1 MGFLR
6 FRLAPDNTKFGF
18 MKFRYFSYPFSA
30 ALSILSVVLFLGVGL
45 NYGIDFAGGTLL
57 ELRAKQG
64 TANLTELRQL
74 GDKHNLG
81 EVEVQAFGGDRDVT
95 VRLRLQPGGDDAQ
108 QAAVTKVQKDVQE
121 KYEVR
126 RIEVVGPR
134 ISGELVQAGTI
145 GVVLSIIAVLAY
157 LWFRYEWQLAIA
169 AVIATMHDLLLTMG
183 FFALTQIEFN
193 ITSIAAILTIV
204 GVSLNETVIVL
215 DRIRETLR
223 KYRRMPIADVIDT
236 SVNAVIA
243 RTIMTSTTTIM
254 ALLALVLFGGHV
266 IQSFSLAMM
275 FGICA
280 GVYSSIFICSPVLI
294 YLGLRS
300 GAESSV
306 GEEAQGIAL
315 TKP

>member
-1 MGFLR
+1 MRFLR

-18 MKFRYFSYPFSA
+18 MKFRYFTYPFSA
-30 ALSILSVVLFLGVGL
+30 ALSILSVVLFLTMGL
-45 NYGIDFAGGTLL
+45 NYGIDFAGGTMM

-64 TANLTELRQL
+64 TANLGELRQL
-74 GDKHNLG
+74 GDKYNLG

-95 VRLRLQPGGDDAQ
+95 LRIRLQPGGDDAQ
-108 QAAVTKVQKDVQE
+108 QAVVRKVQADIGG
-121 KYEVR
+121 KYETR
-126 RIEVVGPR
+126 RVEVVGPR
-134 ISGELVQAGTI
+134 ISGELVQAGTL
-145 GVVLSIIAVLAY
+145 GVVLSIVAVLAY
-157 LWFRYEWQLAIA
+157 LWFRYEWQLAVA

-223 KYRRMPIADVIDT
+223 KYRRMPIDEVIDT
-236 SVNAVIA
+236 SVNSVIA

-254 ALLALVLFGGHV
+254 ALMSLVLFGGHV

-280 GVYSSIFICSPVLI
+280 GVYSSIFVCAPVLI

-306 GEEAQGIAL
+306 GEEPAQA
-315 TKP
+315 KN